1 MPFWKQAL
9 LAIVILSLGGVA
21 AATYV
26 PALRPLFDRLGLVSA
41 LERFGLIDAAPE
53 LAVVSAARGG
63 AGAGAVKVVAAL
75 VETRAMNDVI
85 NAIGTA
91 RAARSVRLTADIAG
105 RIVALNAASGAY
117 VEAGTVIAE
126 LDDEAA
132 RIALDR
138 ADLILSDAQTAA
150 ARQRR
155 LQASGASTDL
165 LAEEAKLAEK
175 TAELGK
181 REAEFELSRHKIVTP
196 ISGWLGILAVE
207 IGDQIA
213 PADEIAVVQDRS
225 SLIVDFRVPERMIA
239 LLSPGIEVGAAPLS
253 QNGPPLTGK
262 IVALDS
268 RVDDSSRTLRVQ
280 AAIAN
285 QNDLLRPGMALSVTL
300 NITGAAHP
308 FVDPLAIQWDTNG
321 AYIWVIR
328 NGKADHL
335 PIHILQRDSDAVLI
349 DGDLSPSDV
358 VVTEGVQALRKGSLV
373 DVVKSGDLIPPNPAP
388 KS

>member
-53 LAVVSAARGG
+53 VAVVSAARGG

-253 QNGPPLTGK
+253 QNGQIGR
-262 IVALDS
+262 AS
-268 RVDDSSRTLRVQ
+268 CRERVC
-280 AAIAN
+280 
-285 QNDLLRPGMALSVTL
+285 
-300 NITGAAHP
+300 
-308 FVDPLAIQWDTNG
+308 LA
-321 AYIWVIR
+321 V
-328 NGKADHL
+328 
-335 PIHILQRDSDAVLI
+335 
-349 DGDLSPSDV
+349 
-358 VVTEGVQALRKGSLV
+358 
-373 DVVKSGDLIPPNPAP
+373 
-388 KS
+388 